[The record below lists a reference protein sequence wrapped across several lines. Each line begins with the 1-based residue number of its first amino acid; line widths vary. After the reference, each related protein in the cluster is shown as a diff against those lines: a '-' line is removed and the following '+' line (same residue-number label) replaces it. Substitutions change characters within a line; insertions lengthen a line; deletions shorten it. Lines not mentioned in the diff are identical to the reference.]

1 MKDSRNEIK
10 MKNINEDEFE
20 KRVKK
25 IIDQEKEELYR
36 EFYNRLGI
44 EERRTEILERIIRI
58 EEEIKSHRMLTESL
72 VHQMD
77 KRFEQVDKRF
87 EQVDKRFEQVDK
99 RFAQIDKRFEE
110 VDKRFEQVDKR
121 FEQLIH
127 QMDKRFEQVDK
138 RFNLLTWIMGV
149 GFTVIISILITLL
162 NYVLK

>member
-1 MKDSRNEIK
+1 MKDSRSEIK

-99 RFAQIDKRFEE
+99 RFEE